1 MKFSVPLSGATLVQR
16 YKRFLADVQL
26 PDGSSATL
34 HCPNTGSMLGCA
46 SPGSRVWY
54 SSSDNPARKYP
65 GTWELVEVE
74 GGHLAGINTGLAN
87 RLVAEALLTEVLVP
101 LRGYASV
108 QSEVNYGDENSRI
121 DFLLTGN
128 AVKPAEKCYV
138 EVKNVTLGLG
148 NGEGAFPDAVT
159 TRGIKHL
166 RELLTMRERGHR
178 AVLLFCVQ
186 HSGIDRVRPAREIDP
201 AYAAMLQRA
210 RSAGVELLAWRAR
223 LSPLE
228 IVLDTQLPVVLPH
241 D

>member
-1 MKFSVPLSGATLVQR
+1 VKFSVPLSGATLIRR

-26 PDGSSATL
+26 PDGRSTTL

-54 SSSDNPARKYP
+54 SSSDNQARKYP
-65 GTWELVEVE
+65 GTWELVEVA

-87 RLVAEALLTEVLVP
+87 KLVAEALLAEVLMP

-108 QSEVNYGDENSRI
+108 QREVTYGDENSRI

-128 AVKPAEKCYV
+128 TARPDEKCYV
-138 EVKNVTLGLG
+138 EVKNVTMGLG

-159 TRGIKHL
+159 TRGTKHL
-166 RELLTMRERGHR
+166 RELMTMRERGHR

-201 AYAAMLQRA
+201 AYAAMLQRS
-210 RSAGVELLAWRAR
+210 RDAGVELLAWRAR
-223 LSPLE
+223 MSPLE
-228 IVLDTQLPVVLPH
+228 IVLDAQLPVVLTGN
-241 D
+241 